1 MDTIN
6 YDFESQLEQGFQ
18 SLFESIDKRL
28 YTADDVDSELP
39 NEHIK
44 IEIDTGGPNS
54 NEHLNAGGQ
63 YDNYTGSIEIVIQTP
78 RVADD
83 QVTIT
88 QNVAENVDAYDVTGA
103 GSSEVYGRYV
113 RNGNSADG
121 RPVYTRYVDG
131 VATHN
136 IWGAFNIVWILSDG
150 PIEVFFPSNYY
161 QTSDSS
167 VGTAETP
174 PNGDWG
180 AGAAFGGEWV
190 PPLPTTL
197 PVIAQSTI
205 QFKSRHAELVAIT
218 RKTLEEID
226 AAVLSTNWPNA
237 LSPTKIKP
245 TGTERENDAE
255 HRMTRLSYELQ
266 FRIA

>member
-83 QVTIT
+83 QVAITI
-88 QNVAENVDAYDVTGA
+88 G
-103 GSSEVYGRYV
+103 
-113 RNGNSADG
+113 
-121 RPVYTRYVDG
+121 
-131 VATHN
+131 
-136 IWGAFNIVWILSDG
+136 
-150 PIEVFFPSNYY
+150 
-161 QTSDSS
+161 
-167 VGTAETP
+167 
-174 PNGDWG
+174 
-180 AGAAFGGEWV
+180 
-190 PPLPTTL
+190 
-197 PVIAQSTI
+197 
-205 QFKSRHAELVAIT
+205 FKSRHAELVAIT

>member
-1 MDTIN
+1 M
-6 YDFESQLEQGFQ
+6 
-18 SLFESIDKRL
+18 FESIDKRL
-28 YTADDVDSELP
+28 YTADDLDGELP

-83 QVTIT
+83 QVAIT
-88 QNVAENVDAYDVTGA
+88 KNDGEYSYIVSGA
-103 GSSEVYGRYV
+103 GTVAVNGDYV
-113 RNGNSADG
+113 RVGDVNTLPYYVKYDTDGISILYHLYSAVGIGIPTPGQLWLIDDDLDGN
-121 RPVYTRYVDG
+121 
-131 VATHN
+131 
-136 IWGAFNIVWILSDG
+136 LSLYSTG
-150 PIEVFFPSNYY
+150 LLSPI
-161 QTSDSS
+161 QL
-167 VGTAETP
+167 TP
-174 PNGDWG
+174 PLTGWIVDQDDRGDEP
-180 AGAAFGGEWV
+180 A
-190 PPLPTTL
+190 PTL
-197 PVIAQSTI
+197 AIAQSTPI

-226 AAVLSTNWPNA
+226 ALVLSTNWPNA

-245 TGTERENDAE
+245 TGTERQNDAE